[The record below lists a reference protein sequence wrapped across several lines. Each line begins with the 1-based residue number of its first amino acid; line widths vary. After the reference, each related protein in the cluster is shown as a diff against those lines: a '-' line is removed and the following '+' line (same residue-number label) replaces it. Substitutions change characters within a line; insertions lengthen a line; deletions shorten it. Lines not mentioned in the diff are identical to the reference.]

1 MMAAGESLLK
11 TGENVIIG
19 GLFVQLAFFGF
30 FVVVAAIFHKRMAL
44 VPTAKASDPA
54 VRWEK
59 YLLTLYVTS
68 ALILIRSIFRVIEYL
83 NGNDGVLL
91 RSEVFLYIFDALLMM
106 AVLVWMN
113 WFHPS
118 ELGLLLRGQSPGK
131 NGLELVGVRI

>member
-1 MMAAGESLLK
+1 MS
-11 TGENVIIG
+11 
-19 GLFVQLAFFGF
+19 
-30 FVVVAAIFHKRMAL
+30 L

-54 VRWEK
+54 VRWQK

-68 ALILIRSIFRVIEYL
+68 ALILVRSIFRVIEYL

-91 RSEVFLYIFDALLMM
+91 RSEVYLYIFDALLMIV
-106 AVLVWMN
+106 VLVWMN

-131 NGLELVGVRI
+131 NGLELFGVRI

>member
-1 MMAAGESLLK
+1 MAAGESMQE
-11 TGENVIIG
+11 TGENIIIG

-30 FVVVAAIFHKRMAL
+30 FVVAAGIFHRRMAL
-44 VPTAKASDPA
+44 VPTEKASDPA
-54 VRWEK
+54 VRWK
-59 YLLTLYVTS
+59 NYLLTLYVTS

-106 AVLVWMN
+106 VVLVWMN